1 MKSFVLVLALFFFS
15 FGVFSQEKYIK
26 HKISKGENV
35 SVIAKRYNVK
45 VKDILDL
52 NPKAS
57 KLLKL
62 NSILLIPSSEK
73 NVANKDKATK
83 TKTKEKEV
91 IASSKSNSNNSI
103 TTTSNQETTTHE
115 ILAKETLYGISKQ
128 YQLTVDELK
137 KANPKLESEGLK
149 IGQQIIIP
157 ANAKPI
163 IIVGSKSVE
172 TENVIVATPQ
182 PEIIEKAIETEI
194 VREVLPKETKYAIAK
209 EFGLTVA
216 ELEKQNP
223 FIKKKLPVGSVLKI
237 HPSSSYVKKDVQEEA
252 KTSIDNTA
260 TAVATAVTK
269 DTATTA
275 NVKFTHDS
283 DLLNQLV
290 LNATENVGVRYRS
303 GGTTR
308 SGFDCSGL
316 MVTTFG
322 SFDIKLPRSSI
333 EQSRVGVK
341 IASEEAKK
349 GDLIFFKT
357 NGRRQINH
365 VGMVIEAN
373 DGEIKFIHSSVHRGV
388 IVSSTKEAYYERN
401 FTQVNRVLE

>member
-15 FGVFSQEKYIK
+15 FGVFSQEKYTK
-26 HKISKGENV
+26 HKISEGENV
-35 SVIAKRYNVK
+35 SVIAKKYNVK

-62 NSILLIPSSEK
+62 NSILLIPSSQKKITNKVTK
-73 NVANKDKATK
+73 N
-83 TKTKEKEV
+83 KEA
-91 IASSKSNSNNSI
+91 IASNTDSLQK
-103 TTTSNQETTTHE
+103 TTTHE
-115 ILAKETLYGISKQ
+115 ILPKETLYGISKQ
-128 YQLTVDELK
+128 YQLTVEELK

-149 IGQQIIIP
+149 IGKQIIIP

-163 IIVGSKSVE
+163 RIADSKSVE
-172 TENVIVATPQ
+172 TEDMVVATTTQ
-182 PEIIEKAIETEI
+182 PEIVEKALGAEI
-194 VREVLPKETKYAIAK
+194 VREVLPKETKYGIAK
-209 EFGLTVA
+209 EFGLTVV

-223 FIKKKLPVGSVLKI
+223 FIKNKLPVGSVLKI
-237 HPSSSYVKKDVQEEA
+237 HPSSTYVKKDVPEEA
-252 KTSIDNTA
+252 KTSIDANVA
-260 TAVATAVTK
+260 TAVATADTK
-269 DTATTA
+269 DTVTTE

-290 LNATENVGVRYRS
+290 LNATENMGVRYRT

-316 MVTTFG
+316 IVTTFG
-322 SFDIKLPRSSI
+322 SLDIKLPRSSI

-373 DGEIKFIHSSVHRGV
+373 DGEIKFIHSSVQRGV

-401 FTQVNRVLE
+401 FTQVNRVLQ

>member
-35 SVIAKRYNVK
+35 SVIAKKYNVK

-62 NSILLIPSSEK
+62 NSILLIPSSQK
-73 NVANKDKATK
+73 TIGNKATK
-83 TKTKEKEV
+83 TKEV
-91 IASSKSNSNNSI
+91 IASNTAKL
-103 TTTSNQETTTHE
+103 QETTTHE
-115 ILAKETLYGISKQ
+115 ILPKETLYGISKQ
-128 YQLTVDELK
+128 YQLTVEELK

-163 IIVGSKSVE
+163 IIASSKSVE
-172 TENVIVATPQ
+172 TESSIVTTAQ
-182 PEIIEKAIETEI
+182 PEITEKVIETEI

-237 HPSSSYVKKDVQEEA
+237 HPSSSYVKKEIQEEA

-260 TAVATAVTK
+260 TAVATGVVK
-269 DTATTA
+269 DTATTTEGR
-275 NVKFTHDS
+275 FTHNS

-401 FTQVNRVLE
+401 FTQVNRVLQ

>member
-35 SVIAKRYNVK
+35 SVIAKKYNVK

-62 NSILLIPSSEK
+62 NSILLIPSSQK
-73 NVANKDKATK
+73 TIANKATK
-83 TKTKEKEV
+83 TKEV
-91 IASSKSNSNNSI
+91 IASNTVKL
-103 TTTSNQETTTHE
+103 QETTTHE
-115 ILAKETLYGISKQ
+115 ILPKETLYGISKQ
-128 YQLTVDELK
+128 YQLTVEELK

-163 IIVGSKSVE
+163 IIVSSKSVE
-172 TENVIVATPQ
+172 TENSIVTTAQ
-182 PEIIEKAIETEI
+182 PEITEKAIETEI
-194 VREVLPKETKYAIAK
+194 VREVQPKETKYAIAK

-237 HPSSSYVKKDVQEEA
+237 HPSSTYVKKDIQEET

-260 TAVATAVTK
+260 TAVATVVTK

-275 NVKFTHDS
+275 NVRFTHDS

-333 EQSRVGVK
+333 EQSRIGVK

-401 FTQVNRVLE
+401 FTQVNRVLQ

>member
-1 MKSFVLVLALFFFS
+1 MKSFGLVLALFFFS

-26 HKISKGENV
+26 HKITKGENV
-35 SVIAKRYNVK
+35 SVIAKKYNVK
-45 VKDILDL
+45 VKEILDL

-57 KLLKL
+57 QLLKL
-62 NSILLIPSSEK
+62 NSILLIPNSQK
-73 NVANKDKATK
+73 TIANKAKK
-83 TKTKEKEV
+83 TKEV
-91 IASSKSNSNNSI
+91 IASNATN
-103 TTTSNQETTTHE
+103 TLQETTTHE

-128 YQLTVDELK
+128 YQLTVEELK

-157 ANAKPI
+157 GNAKPVI
-163 IIVGSKSVE
+163 KTSSQEGIASVE
-172 TENVIVATPQ
+172 NVAITTTQ
-182 PEIIEKAIETEI
+182 PEILEKTIGTEI

-209 EFGLTVA
+209 QYGLTVA

-223 FIKKKLPVGSVLKI
+223 FIKKRLPVGSVLKI
-237 HPSSSYVKKDVQEEA
+237 HPSGTYVENNVQEEA

-260 TAVATAVTK
+260 TAVVATVVK
-269 DTATTA
+269 DTATTTGI
-275 NVKFTHDS
+275 KFTHGS

-333 EQSRVGVK
+333 EQSRIGVK

>member
-91 IASSKSNSNNSI
+91 IASSKSNSNNST

-163 IIVGSKSVE
+163 IIAGSKSVE

>member
-1 MKSFVLVLALFFFS
+1 MKSFGLVLALFFFS

-35 SVIAKRYNVK
+35 SVIAKKYNVK

-62 NSILLIPSSEK
+62 NSILLIPSSQK
-73 NVANKDKATK
+73 AIANKT
-83 TKTKEKEV
+83 TKTKEV
-91 IASSKSNSNNSI
+91 IVNN
-103 TTTSNQETTTHE
+103 TNNNLQETTTHE
-115 ILAKETLYGISKQ
+115 IQAKETLYGISKQ
-128 YQLTVDELK
+128 YQLTVEELK

-157 ANAKPI
+157 GTAKSTLI
-163 IIVGSKSVE
+163 ASSKTVT
-172 TENVIVATPQ
+172 TEDAVVTGTQ
-182 PEIIEKAIETEI
+182 PEIIEKVVETQI

-209 EFGLTVA
+209 EYGLTVA

-223 FIKKKLPVGSVLKI
+223 FIKKRLPVGSVLKI
-237 HPSSSYVKKDVQEEA
+237 LPSSNYVKKEVQEEA

-260 TAVATAVTK
+260 TAVATTVVK
-269 DTATTA
+269 DTATTTDS
-275 NVKFTHDS
+275 KFTHNS

-333 EQSRVGVK
+333 EQSRIGTK

>member
-1 MKSFVLVLALFFFS
+1 MKSFGLVLALFFFS

-35 SVIAKRYNVK
+35 SVIAKKYNVK
-45 VKDILDL
+45 VKEILDL

-57 KLLKL
+57 QLLKL
-62 NSILLIPSSEK
+62 NSILLIPNSQK
-73 NVANKDKATK
+73 TIANKTK
-83 TKTKEKEV
+83 KTKEV
-91 IASSKSNSNNSI
+91 IVNN
-103 TTTSNQETTTHE
+103 TTNNLQETTTHE

-128 YQLTVDELK
+128 YQLTVEELK

-157 ANAKPI
+157 GNAKPI
-163 IIVGSKSVE
+163 IKVNSQEEIASSENTAIV
-172 TENVIVATPQ
+172 TTQ
-182 PEIIEKAIETEI
+182 PEIIEKTVESEI
-194 VREVLPKETKYAIAK
+194 VRKVLPKETKYAIAK
-209 EFGLTVA
+209 QYGLTVA

-223 FIKKKLPVGSVLKI
+223 FIKKRLPVGSVLKI
-237 HPSSSYVKKDVQEEA
+237 HPSGNYVENNVQEDA

-260 TAVATAVTK
+260 TAVATTVVK
-269 DTATTA
+269 DTATTD
-275 NVKFTHDS
+275 NIKFTHNS

-333 EQSRVGVK
+333 EQSRIGVK

>member
-1 MKSFVLVLALFFFS
+1 MKSFGLILALFFFS
-15 FGVFSQEKYIK
+15 FNVFSQEKYIK

-35 SVIAKRYNVK
+35 SVIAKKYHVK
-45 VKDILDL
+45 VKEILDL
-52 NPKAS
+52 NPNAG

-91 IASSKSNSNNSI
+91 IASNKSNSDNSN

-128 YQLTVDELK
+128 YQLTVEELK

-157 ANAKPI
+157 GNAKPI
-163 IIVGSKSVE
+163 IKE
-172 TENVIVATPQ
+172 TTIAATTIVATPE
-182 PEIIEKAIETEI
+182 PEIIEKPVETEI

-209 EFGLTVA
+209 EYGLTVK
-216 ELEKQNP
+216 ELERQNP
-223 FIKKKLPVGSVLKI
+223 FIKGKLPVGYVLKI
-237 HPSSSYVKKDVQEEA
+237 NPSKSYVKKEGVQEGA
-252 KTSIDNTA
+252 DTA
-260 TAVATAVTK
+260 TAVATTAIK
-269 DTATTA
+269 DTATTN

-290 LNATENVGVRYRS
+290 LNATENIGVRYRS
-303 GGTTR
+303 GGTSR
-308 SGFDCSGL
+308 AGFDCSGL

-333 EQSRVGVK
+333 EQSRIGVK
-341 IASEEAKK
+341 IASEDAQK

-365 VGMVIEAN
+365 VGMVVEVL
-373 DGEIKFIHSSVHRGV
+373 DGEIKFVHSSVHGGV
-388 IVSSTKEAYYERN
+388 IVSSTKEAYYGRN

>member
-1 MKSFVLVLALFFFS
+1 MKSFGLILALFFFS
-15 FGVFSQEKYIK
+15 FSVFSQEKYIK
-26 HKISKGENV
+26 HKISEGENV
-35 SVIAKRYNVK
+35 SVIAKKYHVK

-83 TKTKEKEV
+83 TKTKTKEKEV
-91 IASSKSNSNNSI
+91 IASNKSNSDNSN
-103 TTTSNQETTTHE
+103 TATSNQETTTHE
-115 ILAKETLYGISKQ
+115 ILPKETLYGISKQ
-128 YQLTVDELK
+128 YQLTVEELK

-157 ANAKPI
+157 GNAKPI
-163 IIVGSKSVE
+163 IKETAIVA
-172 TENVIVATPQ
+172 TTIVATPE
-182 PEIIEKAIETEI
+182 PEIIEKPVEAEI

-209 EFGLTVA
+209 EYGLTVK
-216 ELEKQNP
+216 ELERQNP
-223 FIKKKLPVGSVLKI
+223 FIKGKLPVGYVLKI
-237 HPSSSYVKKDVQEEA
+237 NPSKTYVKKEGVQEA
-252 KTSIDNTA
+252 KTLIDNTA
-260 TAVATAVTK
+260 TAVATTAIK
-269 DTATTA
+269 DTATT
-275 NVKFTHDS
+275 NNIKFVHNS

-290 LNATENVGVRYRS
+290 LNATENVGIRYRS

-308 SGFDCSGL
+308 AGFDCSGL

-333 EQSRVGVK
+333 EQSRIGVK
-341 IASEEAKK
+341 IASEDAQK

-365 VGMVIEAN
+365 VGMVVEVL
-373 DGEIKFIHSSVHRGV
+373 DGEIKFVHSSVHGGV

-401 FTQVNRVLE
+401 FTQVNRILQ

>member
-1 MKSFVLVLALFFFS
+1 MKSFGLILALFFFS
-15 FGVFSQEKYIK
+15 FSVFSQEKYIK

-35 SVIAKRYNVK
+35 SVIAKKYHVK
-45 VKDILDL
+45 VKEILDL
-52 NPKAS
+52 NPNAG

-91 IASSKSNSNNSI
+91 IASNKSNSNNSN
-103 TTTSNQETTTHE
+103 TTASNQETTTHE
-115 ILAKETLYGISKQ
+115 ILPKETLYGISKQ
-128 YQLTVDELK
+128 YQLTVEELK
-137 KANPKLESEGLK
+137 KANPKLESEGLR

-157 ANAKPI
+157 GNAKPI
-163 IIVGSKSVE
+163 IKE
-172 TENVIVATPQ
+172 TAIAATTIVATPE
-182 PEIIEKAIETEI
+182 PEIIEKPVETEI

-209 EFGLTVA
+209 EYGLTVK
-216 ELEKQNP
+216 ELERQNP
-223 FIKKKLPVGSVLKI
+223 FIKGKLPVGYVLKI
-237 HPSSSYVKKDVQEEA
+237 NPSKSYVKKEGVQEGVDA
-252 KTSIDNTA
+252 A
-260 TAVATAVTK
+260 TAIK
-269 DTATTA
+269 DTATTN

-303 GGTTR
+303 GGTSR
-308 SGFDCSGL
+308 AGFDCSGL

-333 EQSRVGVK
+333 EQSRIGVK
-341 IASEEAKK
+341 IASEDAQK

-365 VGMVIEAN
+365 VGMVVEVL
-373 DGEIKFIHSSVHRGV
+373 DGEIKFVHSSVHGGV
-388 IVSSTKEAYYERN
+388 IVSSTKEAYYGRN